1 MVGPLSYVVKNY
13 IFSISNYQKGP
24 PNFLLT
30 MKRILKHLHETRIGD
45 SSMRIDSTIIFRKN
59 EEAWRGKISEMR
71 TLRNGKTF
79 YFVGNAV
86 SDSGKIHS
94 FDVEGKD
101 IIRSI
106 TDLEI
111 EHGFYG

>member
-1 MVGPLSYVVKNY
+1 M
-13 IFSISNYQKGP
+13 
-24 PNFLLT
+24 
-30 MKRILKHLHETRIGD
+30 
-45 SSMRIDSTIIFRKN
+45 IIFCKN
-59 EEAWRGKISEMR
+59 EEAWRGRISDMG

-79 YFVGNAV
+79 YFVEGAV
-86 SDSGKIHS
+86 SDSGKVHS

-106 TDLEI
+106 SDLEI

>member
-1 MVGPLSYVVKNY
+1 M
-13 IFSISNYQKGP
+13 
-24 PNFLLT
+24 
-30 MKRILKHLHETRIGD
+30 
-45 SSMRIDSTIIFRKN
+45 IIFRKN
-59 EEAWRGKISEMR
+59 EEAWRGRISETG

-79 YFVGNAV
+79 YFVEDAV

-106 TDLEI
+106 GDLET
-111 EHGFYG
+111 EYGFYG

>member
-1 MVGPLSYVVKNY
+1 MG
-13 IFSISNYQKGP
+13 
-24 PNFLLT
+24 
-30 MKRILKHLHETRIGD
+30 
-45 SSMRIDSTIIFRKN
+45 
-59 EEAWRGKISEMR
+59 

-79 YFVGNAV
+79 YFIEDAV

-106 TDLEI
+106 SDLEIEI

>member
-1 MVGPLSYVVKNY
+1 M
-13 IFSISNYQKGP
+13 
-24 PNFLLT
+24 
-30 MKRILKHLHETRIGD
+30 
-45 SSMRIDSTIIFRKN
+45 IIFGKN
-59 EEAWRGKISEMR
+59 EEGWRGRISDIG

-79 YFVGNAV
+79 YYIKDAV
-86 SDSGKIHS
+86 SDSGKVHS

>member
-1 MVGPLSYVVKNY
+1 M
-13 IFSISNYQKGP
+13 
-24 PNFLLT
+24 
-30 MKRILKHLHETRIGD
+30 
-45 SSMRIDSTIIFRKN
+45 IIFCKN
-59 EEAWRGKISEMR
+59 EEGWRGRISEMG

-79 YFVGNAV
+79 YFVEDAV

-94 FDVEGKD
+94 FDVEGKE

-111 EHGFYG
+111 EYGFYG